1 MRARFRPV
9 AVLTVA
15 LGAVA
20 ASALAQ
26 GAQTAPAAQTPQAS
40 EPAQPSQP
48 SQSPDSQQPTFRTG
62 VDVVTV
68 DVAVVDGRGNPVE
81 DLRAPDFAVKIDGQ
95 VRRVVS
101 AELIKADVAAARRQ
115 ADDKTESF
123 YTTNLAP
130 DNGRHIVIAVDQVNI
145 SHGAL
150 QPIMAAASRFLE
162 RLSPLDKVAFIA
174 YPEPGPRVNFTND
187 KLKLRLAMQQ
197 LIGQTPRTA
206 AGRMNIGVSEAMAI
220 YNRRDQIVMAQV
232 MARECRVLSTPEQSQ
247 CERQIATQAA
257 EIARRVREDADTSVA
272 GLRLLLRELS
282 TVEGHKSLVLLTEG
296 LAVDDQNEIASI
308 AALAGAARTS
318 INVLVLDLHRG
329 DITITA
335 TSPTEQADRRLQM
348 MGLESLAVA
357 SLGSLFYISG
367 TGEPIFERLSS
378 EISAYYLLGVE
389 EQPSDSRGDRHR
401 IDVEVRRRG
410 VTIRS
415 RQAFV
420 LSSVQQAR
428 RSAAPG
434 DRLRETLS
442 SPFPVS
448 GLPLRVTTFAHQAG
462 SKVRLTIAA
471 QVGQPGAPKGD
482 YTLGYIL
489 ITDDNRIAGSS
500 GGKVTLTPLGSS
512 PNEPLVF
519 EGSAVVDPGLYTLRL
534 AAVDDEGRRGSVVRE
549 VSAWKMQGETLAFG
563 DLVIGTATGAP
574 LRPAVEPHVS
584 GEALGAYLELYSN
597 APNTFDNATVTFDV
611 ADDADAPPLFTTDAR
626 LEAGPTG
633 ATRQVSG
640 VIPTNVL
647 PPGRYVA
654 RARITQGGAPAG
666 VLSRPFVL
674 ERAAGGTTVSASA
687 RMEAAKAFA
696 ATLPAFDRQAVLERS
711 FVAGLLDTVEQRSP
725 GLKDAVGEARAGRY
739 GAGALEA
746 FGAGDQIAAAF
757 LKGLDHFSKGEW
769 AQAATQ
775 LQIASG
781 DRREFFPAA
790 FYLGA
795 TFAAL
800 GRDRDAAGVWQ
811 IALGTVERPMVVYA
825 MVADA
830 RLRDGQAQAAI
841 DILKPAYDRQPAD
854 ADIARRLAMAYMLVQ
869 RYADAIPVL
878 DATLGRRPADE
889 EAIVANVIAHYEL
902 VRGGQVLSTA
912 DSAKLRRQVA
922 AYKGP
927 DAALLDKYLQTM
939 QNP

>member
-1 MRARFRPV
+1 MFMRLV

-15 LGAVA
+15 LGAA
-20 ASALAQ
+20 PASGLAQ
-26 GAQTAPAAQTPQAS
+26 EADKPPASQAPPTAPPAQTADP
-40 EPAQPSQP
+40 
-48 SQSPDSQQPTFRTG
+48 QQPTFRTG

-81 DLRAPDFAVKIDGQ
+81 DLRAPDFGVKIDGQ

-123 YTTNLAP
+123 YTTNLTP

-145 SHGAL
+145 THGAL
-150 QPIMAAASRFLE
+150 QPIMAAASRFLD

-197 LIGQTPRTA
+197 LIGQTPRA
-206 AGRMNIGVSEAMAI
+206 SAGSMNIGVSEALAI
-220 YNRRDQIVMAQV
+220 YNRRDQIVMADV

-247 CERQIATQAA
+247 CERQVATQAA
-257 EIARRVREDADTSVA
+257 EIARRVREDADASVA
-272 GLRLLLRELS
+272 GLRLLLRELT

-296 LAVDDQNEIASI
+296 LAVDDQNEIAAI

-357 SLGSLFYISG
+357 SLGSLFYIAG

-389 EQPSDSRGDRHR
+389 ERPSDSEGARHR
-401 IDVEVRRRG
+401 IDVEVHRRG

-420 LSSVQQAR
+420 LSSAQQVKK
-428 RSAAPG
+428 STSPG
-434 DRLRETLS
+434 DRLRDTLS

-462 SKVRLTIAA
+462 NKVRLTIAA
-471 QVGQPGAPKGD
+471 QVGQPGAAKGE

-489 ITDDNRIAGSS
+489 IADDNRVAGSS
-500 GGKVTLTPLGSS
+500 GGKIALAPLGSS

-519 EGSAVVDPGLYTLRL
+519 EGSAVVDPGVYTLRL
-534 AAVDDEGRRGSVVRE
+534 AAVDGEGRRGSVVRE
-549 VSAWKMQGETLAFG
+549 VSAWKMQGEKLAFG
-563 DLVIGTATGAP
+563 DLVVGTATGAP
-574 LRPAVEPHVS
+574 LRPAVEPFVA
-584 GEALGAYLELYSN
+584 GDALGAYLELYSN
-597 APNTFDNATVTFDV
+597 APNTFDNASVTIDV
-611 ADDADAPPLFTTDAR
+611 ADDADARSLTAIEAR
-626 LEAGPTG
+626 MVAGPTG
-633 ATRQVSG
+633 TTRLVSG

-647 PPGRYVA
+647 PPGRYVV
-654 RARITQGGAPAG
+654 RARITQGGVPAG
-666 VLSRPFVL
+666 VLARPFVL
-674 ERAAGGTTVSASA
+674 ERAASSTITASA

-696 ATLPAFDRQAVLERS
+696 ATLPAFDRQVVLERN
-711 FVAGLLDTVEQRSP
+711 FVAGLLDIVEKRSP
-725 GLKDAVGEARAGRY
+725 ALKDAVTEARAGRY

-746 FGAGDQIAAAF
+746 FSAGDQTAAAF
-757 LKGLDHFSKGEW
+757 LKGLDLFSKGEW

-795 TFAAL
+795 TFAAQ

-811 IALGTVERPMVVYA
+811 IALGNVERPMVVYA

-841 DILKPAYDRQPAD
+841 DILKPAYERQPAD
-854 ADIARRLAMAYMLVQ
+854 ADIARRLAMAYMVVQ
-869 RYADAIPVL
+869 RYTDAIPIL
-878 DATLGRRPADE
+878 DATLTRRPTDE
-889 EAIVANVIAHYEL
+889 EAIVANVVAHYEL

-912 DSAKLRRQVA
+912 DTAKLRRQVA
-922 AYKGP
+922 SYKGP

-939 QNP
+939 QLP